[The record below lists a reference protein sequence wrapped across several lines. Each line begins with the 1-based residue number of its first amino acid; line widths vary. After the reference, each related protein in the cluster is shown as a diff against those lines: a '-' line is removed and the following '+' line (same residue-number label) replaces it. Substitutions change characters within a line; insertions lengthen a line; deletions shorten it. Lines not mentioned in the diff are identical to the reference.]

1 MQISLPYG
9 RGHVDLE
16 IPDRNFEGMIK
27 PRVLRGGEV
36 RPGLAQALDRPV
48 GEPLESLCRGRKV
61 CVLIEDD
68 TRSEP
73 HEEIIESLAGRLAG
87 SSEISF
93 LITTGSHDTQTE
105 GNRAIG
111 RQIAAASK
119 SFDLPLAGIHINDC
133 FSSDFVDLGTT
144 SRGTPLHVNPQVTE
158 AELYVVGADMKNH
171 YFAGYSNAL
180 KDFLPG
186 VCAYESIEANH
197 SWALD
202 PRSTFGV
209 HPLHPDPERRANP
222 LAADMLEAK
231 EMLAGDVP
239 VFTLATLTSHGK
251 LLWAQAG
258 RLEEVTQNGIG
269 KVDELTSFTVK
280 KTRHAI
286 ISPGGYPEDES
297 LYHAQRALELTK
309 NAFEDSGSVML
320 LAQCANG
327 IAPNDKARENFYDR
341 LTRPLPEV
349 LESIKMKYELYSH
362 KAYKFADMIRGLREI
377 DIHSDLG
384 PAIVEAAHMRPA
396 PDPQGV
402 VDRWIDEGPGEGILV
417 FDDASK
423 IAVYSK

>member
-1 MQISLPYG
+1 MEISLPYG
-9 RGHVDLE
+9 RGRVDLK
-16 IPDRNFEGMIK
+16 IPDRNFAGMIK
-27 PRVLRGGEV
+27 PRVLTGEEV
-36 RPGLAQALDRPV
+36 RPGLTKALDSPV
-48 GEPLESLCRGRKV
+48 GESLESLSRGRKV

-73 HEEIIESLAGRLAG
+73 HKEIIDSLAERLAG
-87 SSEISF
+87 SSQVSF
-93 LITTGSHDTQTE
+93 LITTGSHDTETE
-105 GNRAIG
+105 GNRAIHNH
-111 RQIAAASK
+111 IAAASK
-119 SFDLPLAGIHINDC
+119 RSGLRLAGIHINDC
-133 FSSDFVDLGTT
+133 FAADFIDLGAT
-144 SRGTPLHVNPQVTE
+144 SRDTPLHVNPSLPG

-186 VCAYESIEANH
+186 ACAYSSIEANH

-209 HPLHPDPERRANP
+209 HPLHPDTTRRGNP
-222 LAADMLEAK
+222 LATDMLEAK
-231 EMLAGDVP
+231 DMISGDTP
-239 VFTLATLTSHGK
+239 VFTLATITSHGK
-251 LLWAQAG
+251 LVWAQAG
-258 RLEEVTQNGIG
+258 ELGKVTQNGIG
-269 KVDELTSFTVK
+269 RVDELTSFTVK
-280 KTRHAI
+280 RTRHAI

-341 LTRPLPEV
+341 LTKPLPEV
-349 LESIKMKYELYSH
+349 LDSIKTEYQLYSH
-362 KAYKFADMIRGLREI
+362 KAYKFADMIRGLRSIE
-377 DIHSDLG
+377 IHSDLD
-384 PAIVEAAHMRPA
+384 PAIVEAAHMKPV
-396 PDPQGV
+396 PDPQAV
-402 VDRWIDEGPGEGILV
+402 VDRWVADDPREGILV